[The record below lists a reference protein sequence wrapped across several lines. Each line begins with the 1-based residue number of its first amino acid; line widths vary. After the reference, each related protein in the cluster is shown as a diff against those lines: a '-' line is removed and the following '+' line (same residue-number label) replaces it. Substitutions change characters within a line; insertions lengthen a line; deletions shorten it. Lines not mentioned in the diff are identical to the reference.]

1 MVASIRDAT
10 AADIPR
16 LAPIEASGDALFADV
31 GHPEFVGAG
40 TISDEYAIGAV
51 AEGRIRVAE
60 VDGTVVG
67 WLLTSRLDGEL
78 FLSQLSVEPSHGRHG
93 IGTALLVDCIERAR
107 TVGERSLL
115 LDTQADVPWNAPWYA
130 RFGFQAVPR
139 ERWTAGLDARARAQE
154 AEGFDWSTR
163 VFMRVALEPAD
174 R

>member
-1 MVASIRDAT
+1 MTARIRDAV

-16 LAPIEASGDALFADV
+16 LAPIEASGEPLFAAV

-40 TISDEYAIGAV
+40 TVSDEYAAQAV
-51 AEGRIRVAE
+51 AERRIRVAE
-60 VDGTVVG
+60 LDDHVVG

-78 FLSQLSVEPSHGRHG
+78 LLSQLSVELAHGRRG

-107 TVGERSLL
+107 AAAEPSLL

-130 RFGFQAVPR
+130 RHGFQPVPR
-139 ERWTAGLDARARAQE
+139 EGWTAGLEARARAE
-154 AEGFDWSTR
+154 ESEGFDWATR
-163 VFMRVALEPAD
+163 VYMRLPLQAPD